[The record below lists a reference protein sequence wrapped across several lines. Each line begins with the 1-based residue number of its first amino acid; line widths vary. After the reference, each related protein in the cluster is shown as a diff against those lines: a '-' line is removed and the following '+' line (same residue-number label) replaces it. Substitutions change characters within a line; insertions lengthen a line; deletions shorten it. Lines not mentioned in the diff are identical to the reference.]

1 MDYCVQVHSSK
12 GDALLC
18 ALLCAACTPQHVRGI
33 VVHENNKDCPVMFAD
48 CMHTWP
54 PSPRRDQHP
63 RRPSFCSRIIPGRW
77 RRHQW
82 GWVGGVGVDACKTPI
97 HNSTAPAMN
106 ACVLMGDRVRVG
118 SHVLTHGRTRFPCA
132 LCLLGPANPRFSLR
146 SRESETP
153 ELGWYPSVTWYS
165 YRRPHLRKLQNCYEY
180 DYMHNCGT
188 DPNLT
193 SEQTHLFPIGS

>member
-1 MDYCVQVHSSK
+1 MPIVDSRWSK
-12 GDALLC
+12 GCPLRS
-18 ALLCAACTPQHVRGI
+18 TYT
-33 VVHENNKDCPVMFAD
+33 VVHENYEDCRVMLAD
-48 CMHTWP
+48 CMHPWP
-54 PSPRRDQHP
+54 PSPRRNHYPPAIFLFTDYS
-63 RRPSFCSRIIPGRW
+63 RVLGPSSVG
-77 RRHQW
+77 W
-82 GWVGGVGVDACKTPI
+82 GGGVGVDACKTPI

-118 SHVLTHGRTRFPCA
+118 SHVLTHGRTHSPWA

-153 ELGWYPSVTWYS
+153 ELGRYPSVNWYS
-165 YRRPHLRKLQNCYEY
+165 YRRPHLRKLLRTDSYDY